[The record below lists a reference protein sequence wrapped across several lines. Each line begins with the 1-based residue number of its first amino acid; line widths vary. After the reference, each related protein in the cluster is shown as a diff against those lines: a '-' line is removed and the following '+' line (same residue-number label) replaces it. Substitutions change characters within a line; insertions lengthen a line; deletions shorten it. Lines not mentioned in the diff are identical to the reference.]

1 MRIAV
6 LFGGP
11 SPERNISAGSIKPW
25 VTFLEADPSVDLAV
39 VFFDRERRPYRLP
52 RAYYYTN
59 TCEDFELDLGADEGM
74 DDGAFET
81 FLRRQDIVLPLL
93 HGEFGEDGE
102 LQQKLEALGVPY
114 AFSGPTALAQSLDK
128 GKCYEVL
135 ARAGLRVPRFFLI
148 TRERWVAQPE
158 ACFAEASGL
167 ADERLPSAQ
176 PLSTLEPLSVV
187 EPLCAVKPL
196 RGGSSLGVGL
206 PAADYA
212 EFATAVNAALE
223 VEEKVLV
230 EEYIDGTEFS
240 VIVMER
246 GASGPFALLPTE
258 VEKRSAVY
266 DTRAKYLHGEGAVL
280 HTPLRRA
287 GSIDACR
294 RAVIDAFAALN
305 MRDLA
310 RIDGFLL
317 DDGSVYVTDANG
329 ISGMGFSS
337 FSFLQTSL
345 VGMSHADVISAVVD
359 RVCSRVGDGSTRW
372 ALTLPAPESATVKL
386 LFGGPTSERQVS
398 RQSGV
403 FVGLCLMA
411 RGYDVRFLLMDRS
424 CRFTEIGLFYALHHD
439 VDEILAILESPEL
452 QLFHREEA
460 RRVGAECGFSQDAA
474 ERYLTV
480 GENLELPDAVAGA
493 DFVFLALHG
502 GPGEN
507 GTLQAALDLLGVPYN
522 GCGPATSS
530 LLSDKGLAA
539 ERLREAALDGVY
551 VPRQR
556 IVSRLEML
564 GWARTFDGNA
574 WDRRFEEL
582 ATDLGCARVVMKP
595 VDDGCSTGV
604 KVLGDG
610 ASLAE
615 FVRAIVSMRQE
626 VGSHDPQGSE
636 RLIKLPELPAQRWA
650 FEEGFVDEG
659 GLRYPQP
666 ADRDSLRAWF
676 SSRRFVELT
685 CAVIER
691 EYGGLVAAIP
701 SVTPS
706 RGGELS
712 LEEKF
717 QQGIGTNLS
726 LVNFMDDGA
735 LQSVRR
741 RVERIAETLGI
752 DGYSRLDLFY
762 DRREDTV
769 CFIEANTLCG
779 LTEATVFYTQILES
793 LGMGPPAALEH
804 IVKLGLAKHSVTAGE
819 S

>member
-25 VTFLEADPSVDLAV
+25 VTFLEAAPNVELSV
-39 VFFDRERRPYRLP
+39 VFFDRERRPYLLP
-52 RAYYYTN
+52 SAYYYTN
-59 TCEDFELDLGADEGM
+59 TCEDFELALGANERLDEPS
-74 DDGAFET
+74 FEA
-81 FLRRQDIVLPLL
+81 FLRSQDVVLPLL

-102 LQQKLEALGVPY
+102 LQQRLEAYDVPY
-114 AFSGPTALAQSLDK
+114 AFSGPQALAQSLDK
-128 GKCYEVL
+128 ERCYGVL
-135 ARAGLRVPRFFLI
+135 ESAGLRVPRFFLI
-148 TRERWVAQPE
+148 TAASWAVEARSHFARASAFVPE
-158 ACFAEASGL
+158 C
-167 ADERLPSAQ
+167 DD
-176 PLSTLEPLSVV
+176 PLR
-187 EPLCAVKPL
+187 PLCAVKPL

-206 PAADYA
+206 PTVDFGSFEA
-212 EFATAVNAALE
+212 AVNEALTLDA
-223 VEEKVLV
+223 KVLV
-230 EEYIDGTEFS
+230 EEFIDGTEFS

-246 GASGPFALLPTE
+246 GDSGVFPLLPTE
-258 VEKRSAVY
+258 VEKKSAVY

-280 HTPLRRA
+280 HTPLRRVN
-287 GSIDACR
+287 SIDDCR
-294 RAVIDAFAALN
+294 RAVVQAFEALG

-317 DDGSVYVTDANG
+317 DDGTVYVTDANG

-337 FSFLQTSL
+337 FSFLQTHL
-345 VGMSHADVISAVVD
+345 VGLSHADVIGGVVD
-359 RVCSRVGDGSTRW
+359 RVCSRSRSADRPAGW
-372 ALTLPAPESATVKL
+372 QLTLPAPENATVKL

-439 VDEILAILESPEL
+439 VDEILAILGTPEL
-452 QLFHREEA
+452 QAFHRAEA
-460 RRVGAECGFSQDAA
+460 VRVGTECGFPPEQAQ
-474 ERYLTV
+474 RYLTV
-480 GENLELPDAVAGA
+480 GDALELPDAVAGA

-507 GTLQAALDLLGVPYN
+507 GTIQAALDLLGIAYN

-530 LLSDKGLAA
+530 LLSDKVAA
-539 ERLREAALDGVY
+539 ATRLREAALGGVY

-556 IVSRLEML
+556 IVTRLEL
-564 GWARTFDGNA
+564 FEWACTLDGDA
-574 WDRRFEEL
+574 WDHCFAEL
-582 ATDLGCARVVMKP
+582 ASELGSSRVVLKP

-610 ASLAE
+610 RTLGK

-626 VGSHDPQGSE
+626 VGSHDPQRGE
-636 RLIKLPELPAQRWA
+636 RLVKLPEQPAQRWA

-659 GLRYPQP
+659 GMPYPER
-666 ADRDSLRAWF
+666 ADSESLRAWF

-691 EYGGLVAAIP
+691 EDGELVAAIP

-706 RGGELS
+706 RGDELS

-717 QQGIGTNLS
+717 QQGVGTNLS
-726 LVNFMDDGA
+726 LANFVDAPTLD
-735 LQSVRR
+735 SVRER
-741 RVERIAETLGI
+741 GERIAVALGI
-752 DGYSRLDLFY
+752 RGYSRLDLFY
-762 DRREDTV
+762 DRQQDAV

-793 LGMGPPAALEH
+793 LGMPPPAALEH
-804 IVKLGLAKHSVTAGE
+804 IVKLGQAKVTV